1 MTAVA
6 RRRIGPT
13 ACVVL
18 LLSQGPQSAQD
29 LTSVYA
35 PLALSTEP
43 AAVEPLRWC
52 GTPGDR
58 LRRAGVVTAGPL
70 DDGHLLRA
78 DQFPRHLSATHTG
91 DFGFSNLLVLGD
103 HETLTFERVDPDAD
117 SKRVAETW
125 TRTGTNVVAGRMV
138 SVFNPTWSVEVAASY
153 GAIPGVSITRSS
165 SSATWWR
172 PALPLPLPRRRAR
185 GHPATGSSS
194 IFK

>member
-125 TRTGTNVVAGRMV
+125 TRTGTNAVAGRMV
-138 SVFNPTWSVEVAASY
+138 SVFNPTW
-153 GAIPGVSITRSS
+153 
-165 SSATWWR
+165 WR
-172 PALPLPLPRRRAR
+172 PAASAAARRRAR

-194 IFK
+194 IFKWSCAPEFSWTLNCERVLAGGVSR